1 MTAQRKH
8 RKTVKPQTSKSDVV
22 KLDDNIS
29 DPYGPVS
36 EPITSC
42 PAGDHRKKKNCANNP
57 WCLSDLIDEKKGIWK
72 PNPTCLSNLGHD
84 PAFLRRGCQGKSGK
98 LIPSGI
104 QNLGATCYL
113 NVLIQMLHQNLLVRD
128 AIFNMLPN
136 HNEISKTSK
145 AGDVSLKHSSRD
157 DIPKLEKDSHM
168 KMVVNAL
175 QDTFGHL
182 STCLR
187 GEYDPSLFVDLLELN
202 KTEQQDPQEF
212 SKLFF
217 AKLEESQLPLRDSS
231 LPDIKQ
237 LISGKETY
245 STTCTACGLVS
256 SQSNEFREIGLN
268 IEKCPNLQ
276 DAIDGYQ
283 KIEIMEGENQFLCSA
298 CNRKTNA
305 TRCVEISETPDLL
318 ILKLMRYYYDRTT
331 CEKKKSQTALEFPA
345 ELNLN
350 GEDFELVAVLYH
362 KGSSAYGGHY
372 VAELLEWDDRETP
385 NWWSFDDCQVSPT
398 LNPASS
404 FAIKREN
411 KAASDKGKGKGKRG
425 RKAADSACKDE
436 PICVE
441 MDVDEDC
448 GKRSESAN
456 LDPGSGSACVP
467 VKRGVT
473 SKKTKVA
480 LQEALVSQRPIRSR
494 GQKEVDVLDLSDD
507 IELGMVNDLTSPP
520 PEKRS
525 SRRAAIAVD
534 QNAAE
539 VELIGASASA
549 GTGAGAGAAKA
560 NTKRKRGAGDPVKD
574 TVGSA
579 VCRDQPLREEPSGER
594 NKNQEPVVLDSVTT
608 LHSPNLDRAKVQE
621 LYHQFIK
628 IQSTNATTLL
638 CFLLAFFS
646 HYFICV
652 YFYFVFWFS
661 CFFFFSKFS
670 VTYLHTVC

>member
-1 MTAQRKH
+1 MTALRK
-8 RKTVKPQTSKSDVV
+8 RKSVKPQTSKSDVAE
-22 KLDDNIS
+22 LDDNIS
-29 DPYGPVS
+29 DPYGPIS

-72 PNPTCLSNLGHD
+72 PNPTCLLNLGYD

-128 AIFNMLPN
+128 AIFNMQPN
-136 HNEISKTSK
+136 SNEK
-145 AGDVSLKHSSRD
+145 LKSVKGSDIPLKISRD
-157 DIPKLEKDSHM
+157 DIPKFEKDSHM
-168 KMVVNAL
+168 KMVVSAL

-182 STCLR
+182 SSCLR

-217 AKLEESQLPLRDSS
+217 AKLEESQLPLRDST

-305 TRCVEISETPDLL
+305 TRCVEISEAPDLL

-331 CEKKKSQTALEFPA
+331 CEKKKSQTSLEFPA

-350 GEDFELVAVLYH
+350 GEEFELVAVLYH

-372 VAELLEWDDRETP
+372 VAELLEWDDREVP
-385 NWWSFDDCQVSPT
+385 MWWLFDDCLVSPT

-425 RKAADSACKDE
+425 RKPADSASKEE

-441 MDVDEDC
+441 MDVDEDN
-448 GKRSESAN
+448 GKRSESWN
-456 LDPGSGSACVP
+456 LDPGSGPACVP
-467 VKRGVT
+467 AKKGVT
-473 SKKTKVA
+473 SKKSRFA
-480 LQEALVSQRPIRSR
+480 FQEYIAPLRSTRSR
-494 GQKEVDVLDLSDD
+494 GHKEIDVLDLSDD
-507 IELGMVNDLTSPP
+507 MEVGVVNDLTSPP
-520 PEKRS
+520 TDKEKRS
-525 SRRAAIAVD
+525 HRSAVGS
-534 QNAAE
+534 QNLAE
-539 VELIGASASA
+539 ADIVD
-549 GTGAGAGAAKA
+549 TVQA
-560 NTKRKRGAGDPVKD
+560 NTKRKRGAGAGKSAAETSQDEDQDPVEADRVPK
-574 TVGSA
+574 
-579 VCRDQPLREEPSGER
+579 
-594 NKNQEPVVLDSVTT
+594 
-608 LHSPNLDRAKVQE
+608 LHSPNLDRSKVRSAIPVTAE
-621 LYHQFIK
+621 ISCVLFFH
-628 IQSTNATTLL
+628 
-638 CFLLAFFS
+638 FLVSYLIFPFF
-646 HYFICV
+646 
-652 YFYFVFWFS
+652 
-661 CFFFFSKFS
+661 
-670 VTYLHTVC
+670 